1 MFSSRCLIFK
11 SVYTLHI
18 SVSHIFALLSVC
30 LKVHTEKERSTAL
43 LRPLIKMKINLF
55 LHIIIN
61 INYLVHFFS
70 TVMRCSLEP
79 VEKNWTVFNT
89 TIKAIFLSH
98 ELAHLWLIDWHS
110 HAVLICFVLCCF
122 FFLLN
127 FSAWF
132 YVCRSR
138 IFIILIFFF
147 FFFKA

>member
-18 SVSHIFALLSVC
+18 SVSRIFALLSVC

-98 ELAHLWLIDWHS
+98 ELAHLWLID
-110 HAVLICFVLCCF
+110 
-122 FFLLN
+122 
-127 FSAWF
+127 
-132 YVCRSR
+132 
-138 IFIILIFFF
+138 
-147 FFFKA
+147 